1 MTGAQ
6 VKLGVLKPIDLRE
19 ILNWA
24 RICGGQEWKNRVAY
38 LATMGRSLAP
48 SQRGD
53 DFRRSTR
60 RLASITDDRQ
70 CDDRTER
77 RPAEM
82 PAAQHPE
89 IADHSEAVHQAHRD
103 DDPVTGGD

>member
-38 LATMGRSLAP
+38 PAIMGHL
-48 SQRGD
+48 
-53 DFRRSTR
+53 
-60 RLASITDDRQ
+60 
-70 CDDRTER
+70 
-77 RPAEM
+77 
-82 PAAQHPE
+82 
-89 IADHSEAVHQAHRD
+89 HSEVMIFADQPAGSHQ
-103 DDPVTGGD
+103 

>member
-1 MTGAQ
+1 MTGAK
-6 VKLGVLKPIDLRE
+6 VKLGVLKPIDLRA

-24 RICGGQEWKNRVAY
+24 PIYNDLEPPEAGLTHNQVMI
-38 LATMGRSLAP
+38 LA
-48 SQRGD
+48 D
-53 DFRRSTR
+53 HTR
-60 RLASITDDRQ
+60 RLTSITDDRQ